1 MVPFLLP
8 FALVVFVAIAISL
21 LMFLLGYQVA
31 RPGMALVVARPNRE
45 PRVLFEGGAF
55 SLPRHAELID
65 LSPRAVHLELAG
77 ETALRFTDG
86 TTDAT
91 LEIRLRPNRS
101 ASDVLAIARSPG
113 AATANDADQL
123 ARHLGP
129 QLRAVAMRCAAARTV
144 ASVSDGSLA
153 GALRG
158 ELAAVLEHF
167 AVEHCELERAV

>member
-8 FALVVFVAIAISL
+8 VALVVFVAIALSL
-21 LMFLLGYQVA
+21 LLFLLGYQVA
-31 RPGMALVVARPNRE
+31 RPGMALIVARPSRE

-65 LSPRAVHLELAG
+65 LSPRTVHVKLAG

-86 TTDAT
+86 TADAT
-91 LEIRLRPNRS
+91 LEIRVRPNRS
-101 ASDVLAIARSPG
+101 ASDVLAISRSPG
-113 AATANDADQL
+113 AAVANDAEQL
-123 ARHLGP
+123 ARHLEP
-129 QLRAVAMRCAAARTV
+129 QLRTVAMRCAAARSV

-158 ELAAVLEHF
+158 ELAAALEHF
-167 AVEHCELERAV
+167 AVEHCALERAV